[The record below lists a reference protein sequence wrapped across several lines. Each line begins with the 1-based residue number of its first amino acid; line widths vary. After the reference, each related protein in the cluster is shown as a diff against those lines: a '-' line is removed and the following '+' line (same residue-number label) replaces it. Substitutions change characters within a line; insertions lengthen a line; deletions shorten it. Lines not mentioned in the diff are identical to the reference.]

1 MQIHELN
8 KQLDEGLYDAWQD
21 AKAGYQ
27 ALKQP
32 GGLKAL
38 GKGIATMGIARG
50 DWDKRVAA
58 AANQPRVKQL
68 AQTMAQQWSQ
78 LADQIEA
85 TPAPGQPATAQPAQA
100 KPTTLKQKVQAQQA
114 KKPAQ
119 PAGAPAQ
126 QTPTTTPTGG
136 MNLSTVKAAPP
147 AGAPTPAEQAKFQQR
162 VASAAAKQPV
172 TEVVAKVGTWSNE
185 QYKQRFVQWFNT
197 MLARTQISLDQLKSE
212 MPQMG
217 SQIEGLINDVVYL
230 RNSTQQQ
237 KKVAELMEKA
247 LAAVTAL
254 RQQQRVQGTEPEAPA
269 PQPTIVAQQAPAL
282 LTQLAKS
289 GAQIRSTGNPAVDQV
304 LKSLGFQL

>member
-58 AANQPRVKQL
+58 AANQPRVQQL

-85 TPAPGQPATAQPAQA
+85 TPAPAQPATAQPAQA

-147 AGAPTPAEQAKFQQR
+147 AGAPTPAERANLEKRIAAAQAK
-162 VASAAAKQPV
+162 PV

-197 MLARTQISLDQLKSE
+197 MLARTQISFDQLKSE

-254 RQQQRVQGTEPEAPA
+254 RQQQKVQGTEPEAPA
-269 PQPTIVAQQAPAL
+269 LQPATVAQQAPAL

-304 LKSLGFQL
+304 LTSLGFRI